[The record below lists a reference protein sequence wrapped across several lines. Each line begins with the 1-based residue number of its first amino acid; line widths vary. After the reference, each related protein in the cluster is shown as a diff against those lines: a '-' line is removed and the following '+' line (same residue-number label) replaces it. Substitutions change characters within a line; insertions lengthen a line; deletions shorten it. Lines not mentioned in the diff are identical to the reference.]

1 MYNKAKDSGRY
12 GMSKVEISREY
23 LEGLLQQN
31 AALTRQI
38 EEQAKLIEAQ
48 AKQIELLNRRIEEL
62 EAQINKNSHNSS
74 KPPSSDGYGKPAPKS
89 LRKPSGKGPGGQKGH
104 NGSTLCVSDLHV
116 TEVRTHMPSR
126 CACCPHAAECETRA
140 KSLGSRYEV
149 DIVIDKKVTEHRAMV
164 CRCPYMNGQKLRG
177 EFPEELKSKVQY
189 GRNIAALAVTLGTVG
204 MMSYE
209 RTRDVLHSVF
219 SVPISTGTISAFVCR
234 CAQAVNSQI
243 QQIRQQIRRLPVCHF
258 DETGFRV
265 DGKLH
270 WIHCASNSEY
280 TLLSV
285 EQKRGTVGMD
295 SLGVIP
301 GYTGIADHDCWAPYF
316 KYTTSRHALCCVHL
330 IRELTGI
337 EENHRQSWCR
347 QFGDLLLRMKDE
359 RDKLILAGIDSFEP
373 ERRRYFDTE
382 YDRLVYLGYDQN
394 PKPKDTGRKKRGRPY
409 NGYVR
414 SFLNRLVKY
423 KASVCLFADDF
434 TVPFDNNQAERDIRF
449 AKVKQKVS
457 GCFRTKSGAD
467 IFALIMSYVATARK
481 HSFDAFSAIR
491 NALSGHPDCG
501 IC

>member
-1 MYNKAKDSGRY
+1 
-12 GMSKVEISREY
+12 MSMIKIATDA
-23 LEGLLQQN
+23 EGIARLIQIN
-31 AALTRQI
+31 AALTRQV

-48 AKQIELLNRRIEEL
+48 AKQIEMLNRRIEEL
-62 EAQINKNSHNSS
+62 LAQINKNSHNSS
-74 KPPSSDGYGKPAPKS
+74 KPPSSDGYSKPAPQS
-89 LRKPSGKGPGGQKGH
+89 LRKPSGKKPGGQKGH

-116 TEVRTHMPSR
+116 TEVKTHMPPR
-126 CACCPHAAECETRA
+126 CACCPRAAECGARA
-140 KSLGSRYEV
+140 KAAGSRYEV
-149 DIVIDKKVTEHRAMV
+149 DIVIEQKVTEHRAMV
-164 CRCPYMNGQKLRG
+164 CCCPYMNGRELRG
-177 EFPEELKSKVQY
+177 EFPEELESRVQY
-189 GRNIAALAVTLGTVG
+189 GKNIAALAVTLCTVG

-219 SVPISTGTISAFVCR
+219 GVQISTGTISAFVCR
-234 CAQAVNSQI
+234 CAEAVKSQI
-243 QQIRQQIRRLPVCHF
+243 QQIRQKLRHTPVCHF

-270 WIHCASNSEY
+270 WLHCASNSEY

-301 GYTGIADHDCWAPYF
+301 GYNGIAVHDCWAPYF

-330 IRELTGI
+330 LRELTGI
-337 EENHRQSWCR
+337 EENHSQSWCR
-347 QFGDLLLRMKDE
+347 QFGDFLLRMKKE
-359 RDKLILAGIDSFEP
+359 RESLMSSGASAFDP
-373 ERRRYFDTE
+373 ERRRYFDAE
-382 YDRLVYLGYDQN
+382 YDRLVGLGYDQN
-394 PKPKDTGRKKRGRPY
+394 PKPMDTGRKKRGRPY

-457 GCFRTKSGAD
+457 GAFRTKSGAD
-467 IFALIMSYVATARK
+467 LFARIMSYVATSRK
-481 HSFDAFSAIR
+481 HSIDAFSAIR
-491 NALSGHPDCG
+491 NALSGQPDCG
-501 IC
+501 VC